1 MEFDFSV
8 NQSLEDI
15 SVVPEAYRG
24 AYAQGADGVYTIA
37 EGSKGLV
44 DAISGLGK
52 ALKIS
57 RANERKAPNIQA
69 ILGQIGE
76 DFDSPEAV
84 KAKLEELQGQ
94 VAAAAGGKVNLEK
107 MKADMEKA
115 FSAKEQGYQAAQQK
129 MQGSLAK
136 YLVDASATAALAAEK
151 GNATLLMPHVRGKVK
166 VVEDGDDYVVRVL
179 DDAGDFRG
187 DGKGGFMTIAD
198 LVKEMKGAKEFSAA
212 FESETAT
219 GGGAKPRT
227 MNNGGQGQRRDPN
240 QPVSAN
246 DRIKAGLRARGRG

>member
-15 SVVPEAYRG
+15 STVPEAYRG
-24 AYAQGADGVYTIA
+24 AYAQGADGLYTISETA
-37 EGSKGLV
+37 KPLV
-44 DAISGLGK
+44 DSITGLSK

-57 RANERKAPNIQA
+57 RTNERKTPNLQA
-69 ILGQIGE
+69 ILDQIGE
-76 DFDSPEAV
+76 DFTSPDDV
-84 KAKLEELQGQ
+84 KARLEELTGQ
-94 VAAAAGGKVNLEK
+94 VASAAGGKVNLEK

-115 FSAKEQGYQAAQQK
+115 FGVKEAALKGDNEK
-129 MQGSLAK
+129 MQRSLAK
-136 YLVDASATAALAAEK
+136 YLVDASAATALASEK

-166 VVEDGDDYVVRVL
+166 VVADGDDYVVRVL

-187 DGKGGFMTIAD
+187 DGKGGFMSIAD
-198 LVKEMKGAKEFSAA
+198 LVKEMKGAKEFAAA

-227 MNNGGQGQRRDPN
+227 MQHQTGQRQDPN
-240 QPVSAN
+240 RALSAN
-246 DRIKAGLRARGRG
+246 DRIKAGLKARGR